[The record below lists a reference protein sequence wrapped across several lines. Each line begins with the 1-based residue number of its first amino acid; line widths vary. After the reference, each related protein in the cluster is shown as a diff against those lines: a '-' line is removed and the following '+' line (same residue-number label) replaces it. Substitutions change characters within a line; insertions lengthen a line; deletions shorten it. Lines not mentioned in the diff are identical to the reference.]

1 MPTYLYKCTEC
12 GHRFEHAQGFHDDP
26 LDTCPD
32 CGGAVRRVIGN
43 VGVSFK
49 GSGFYRNDSRSE
61 KRTAAKSSSGKATP
75 DTGSSSGTSEKST
88 KKDSGAS
95 SGSGSSGSTGSS
107 GSGSTGAGGSSG
119 SASSSGSGS
128 S

>member
-32 CGGAVRRVIGN
+32 CGGVVRRVIGN

-49 GSGFYRNDSRSE
+49 GSGFYRNDSRAE
-61 KRTAAKSSSGKATP
+61 TRTPAKSSPAKPA
-75 DTGSSSGTSEKST
+75 
-88 KKDSGAS
+88 KDSGTASGTAEKPAKKESGGTSGSTGSGS
-95 SGSGSSGSTGSS
+95 SGSSGGSGSTGSS
-107 GSGSTGAGGSSG
+107 GAGK
-119 SASSSGSGS
+119 AAT
-128 S
+128 

>member
-49 GSGFYRNDSRSE
+49 GSGFYRNDARAE
-61 KRTAAKSSSGKATP
+61 KRAPAKSSSGKPAA
-75 DTGSSSGTSEKST
+75 DGEASSGTSEKST
-88 KKDSGAS
+88 KKNS
-95 SGSGSSGSTGSS
+95 SSNSGSS
-107 GSGSTGAGGSSG
+107 GSGSNSGSSGSGGSSG
-119 SASSSGSGS
+119 SDSAT
-128 S
+128 